1 MDTIT
6 SRLSDLFS
14 TFPEAVILLD
24 EGEAVYANEAGK
36 ALLQDAQFP
45 ADLLFA
51 LAEHPGDSI
60 DVATALATY
69 RVSVSALE
77 GGVLLVLRPLPSKEE
92 RDHPF
97 SNATY
102 RLRESISNLTTTHT
116 QIKRGL
122 EERFLDDAFQ
132 RELSNQSR
140 FTYQLLRIVRQ
151 AELTQDLNYKTFPKE
166 EAFDLALVCSGM
178 ADEAA

>member
-45 ADLLFA
+45 ADPLFA

-69 RVSVSALE
+69 RV
-77 GGVLLVLRPLPSKEE
+77 
-92 RDHPF
+92 
-97 SNATY
+97 
-102 RLRESISNLTTTHT
+102 
-116 QIKRGL
+116 
-122 EERFLDDAFQ
+122 
-132 RELSNQSR
+132 
-140 FTYQLLRIVRQ
+140 
-151 AELTQDLNYKTFPKE
+151 
-166 EAFDLALVCSGM
+166 
-178 ADEAA
+178 